1 MSDFSQELNR
11 KINQILLK
19 KKEDLTI
26 YVNSL
31 KPSDIAK
38 DITEF
43 NPKKHR
49 IIRGFCR
56 FKDRPDIK
64 DLGVLEIITGYAD
77 FSDSNVEKLGNL
89 YMIGQKATFRNS
101 KIKSL
106 SKIETV
112 GGDLELI
119 SNNYRGKDYR
129 AEEND
134 ESEVED
140 LGELTLVGESL
151 IINNKIKTLNKLRYI
166 GGYVN
171 FSDTN
176 VESLGNLELV
186 TNRVIF
192 SNSKI
197 KRLSNLKSV
206 GDFIDFSES
215 QVTDLDNLTNLGA
228 VSGEFLDE
236 DEKNDWSKY
245 FKCDKGF
252 VDLKTSKSSLSEED
266 VIEHLT
272 KMNKNYVI
280 DSRLTFVSNSNAFD
294 SPHLERDTQNIK
306 ISYMRNGLVINN
318 NGNFKFFNSLGVE
331 GIIKKPY

>member
-89 YMIGQKATFRNS
+89 YMIGQKATFSNS

-112 GGDLELI
+112 GGDLELTRN
-119 SNNYRGKDYR
+119 SEKDG
-129 AEEND
+129 
-134 ESEVED
+134 EVED

-151 IINNKIKTLNKLRYI
+151 IINKKIKTLNKLRYI